1 MVFMK
6 FKLNLPVIFIIMNV
20 INNPTHATPRVIDRT
35 KLCDAALNNPAK
47 TGELVLSN
55 AKPTPTPMMLELYG
69 AGMATNVAQRLN
81 DLDRDF
87 GELVGT
93 IAYDIFWARPGL
105 STRDKSLVTVASLIA
120 LNKEEQIRIHMNGFL
135 NAGGTKEALA
145 ATLMQLALTVDTS
158 VTSNA
163 QAVLRDVLASRSVD
177 VTIVDTISHELIDYS
192 ATQDTHSS
200 STNMAILNTEH
211 LSRRDL
217 LLILVSAAV
226 AIGNQNRTV
235 ETMQYYF
242 SMGGQIDD
250 LKNALIHQIVYCGF
264 PAAMNGFA
272 ALKATTQR

>member
-6 FKLNLPVIFIIMNV
+6 FKLNLPVIFIIMNL

-69 AGMATNVAQRLN
+69 TGMATNVAQRLN